1 VSALGPYR
9 ASMAQARR
17 RRALKLLL
25 VATLA
30 VFGLIAWSSY
40 PNYRSQR
47 KVLDGLEGGTINVE
61 QLLQQ
66 SGGFSCNESACQI
79 VDRSGNP
86 IGPEF
91 PITRGQFG
99 EPQPGQPPK
108 PEAST
113 PSATTTSG
121 TPSDATV
128 PPGEEP
134 PPDKFGG
141 PPISR
146 EDLERA
152 LPELIPEFRADLA
165 KAEKMLSPRVSLQS
179 RARAAGVFWGVLFAV
194 FAASTLIGA
203 EWRWGVW
210 RTLLTHE
217 PRRGRMILAKMA
229 TVWTMIAI
237 GLALTLAFTAGL
249 DVIFRS
255 ISHVNAQGGPNNL
268 GIARTAGKSLL
279 SLEVYSTFAAAAAMT
294 IRASFG
300 GIAAL
305 ALLLGDGLAT
315 TKWHWLRHGLP
326 TQQIARLLPAPV
338 DNFFGGGYVWWTPLS
353 GGEVVCSP
361 SEGNVV
367 VNCKEVPLHLIPQWR
382 AVAVL
387 FAWIALASLLTWLG
401 LRARDVPQ

>member
-1 VSALGPYR
+1 VTSALGPYR
-9 ASMAQARR
+9 ASMTQARR
-17 RRALKLLL
+17 RRALKALL

-47 KVLDGLEGGTINVE
+47 KVLDGLENGRIDVE

-66 SGGFSCNESACQI
+66 SGGFSCSESACQI
-79 VDRSGNP
+79 VDRSGRG

-91 PITRGQFG
+91 PITPGQFG
-99 EPQPGQPPK
+99 PQPAPQPEP
-108 PEAST
+108 ST

-121 TPSDATV
+121 TPDATAA
-128 PPGEEP
+128 PTEQP
-134 PPDKFGG
+134 PPDKFGFG
-141 PPISR
+141 GGLPISR

-165 KAEKMLSPRVSLQS
+165 KAEKRLSPRASFQS

-194 FAASTLIGA
+194 LAASTLIGA

-217 PRRGRMILAKMA
+217 PRRIRMVMAKMA
-229 TVWTMIAI
+229 TVWTVIAI
-237 GLALTLAFTAGL
+237 GLAVTLAFVAGL
-249 DVIFRS
+249 DAIFRS
-255 ISHVNAQGGPNNL
+255 ISHVGADGGPSVA
-268 GIARTAGKSLL
+268 GIARTTGKSLL
-279 SLEVYSTFAAAAAMT
+279 SLELYSTLAAAAAMT

-315 TKWHWLRHGLP
+315 MKWHWLRHVLP
-326 TQQIARLLPAPV
+326 TQQIARLLPPPA
-338 DNFFGGGYVWWTPLS
+338 DNFFGGGYVWWTSVGS
-353 GGEVVCSP
+353 GRVVCEP
-361 SEGNVV
+361 RGVGISE
-367 VNCKEVPLHLIPQWR
+367 CREIPVPPIPQWR
-382 AVAVL
+382 AILVL
-387 FAWIALASLLTWLG
+387 LAWIAAASLIASFVV
-401 LRARDVPQ
+401 RSRDVPQ